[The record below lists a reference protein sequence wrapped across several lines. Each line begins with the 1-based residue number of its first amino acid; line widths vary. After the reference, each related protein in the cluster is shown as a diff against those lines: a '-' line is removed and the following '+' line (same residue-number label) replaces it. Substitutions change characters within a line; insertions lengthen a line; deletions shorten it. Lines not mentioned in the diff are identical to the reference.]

1 MEEQMLR
8 DYVVGLRRAFH
19 QEPELGLKE
28 FETSRRVQEELSARS
43 IPFHMVGETGV
54 VAEISGGR
62 PGPTVL
68 LRADMDAL
76 PIQEATGLPFA
87 SRVPGVMHA
96 CGHDAHTAM
105 LLGAAALLWEE
116 REALPGR
123 VRLVFEPAEEFA
135 GAGRALLEAGILD
148 GVDTAFAVHVAPNLP
163 CGAVSVQPG
172 VRMSGCGFFSLTVR
186 GKSGHGSAPHEGID
200 VIPAACAMVSAL
212 QTVVSREVSPRDF
225 VVITVGTFH
234 AGTAANILAG
244 EAKLTGTI
252 RYQNPALKE
261 MLPAALERVLR
272 GTAEAFRVTIDLKCG
287 MGLSPVV
294 NDAACS
300 AVAERAAAGLLEAAE
315 LPMGTGSDDF
325 SYYTQR
331 VPGVYAFLGTGG
343 DHPIHHEC
351 FTLDEDA
358 LAPGSRLYARYA
370 EEYLR
375 GGCL

>member
-244 EAKLTGTI
+244 AKLTGTV
-252 RYQNPALKE
+252 RCQNPALRE

-358 LAPGSRLYARYA
+358 LAPGSRLYAHYA

>member
-358 LAPGSRLYARYA
+358 LAPGSRLYAHYA

>member
-19 QEPELGLKE
+19 RKPELGLKE
-28 FETSRRVQEELSARS
+28 FETSRRVREELSARS
-43 IPFHMVGETGV
+43 IPFRTVGDTGV

-76 PIQEATGLPFA
+76 PIQEETGLPFA
-87 SRVPGVMHA
+87 SQVPGVMHA

-135 GAGRALLEAGILD
+135 GAGRTLLEAGVLE
-148 GVDTAFAVHVAPNLP
+148 GADTVFAIHVAPNLP
-163 CGAVSVQPG
+163 RGAVSVQPG

-186 GKSGHGSAPHEGID
+186 GRSGHGSAPHEGID

-261 MLPAALERVLR
+261 MLPAAVERVLR
-272 GTAEAFRVTIDLKCG
+272 GTA
-287 MGLSPVV
+287 
-294 NDAACS
+294 
-300 AVAERAAAGLLEAAE
+300 
-315 LPMGTGSDDF
+315 
-325 SYYTQR
+325 
-331 VPGVYAFLGTGG
+331 
-343 DHPIHHEC
+343 
-351 FTLDEDA
+351 
-358 LAPGSRLYARYA
+358 
-370 EEYLR
+370 
-375 GGCL
+375 

>member
-19 QEPELGLKE
+19 QRPELGLKE
-28 FETSRRVQEELSARS
+28 FETSRRVREELSARS
-43 IPFHMVGETGV
+43 IPFRTVGDTGV
-54 VAEISGGR
+54 VAEIFGGH

-87 SRVPGVMHA
+87 SQIPGMMHA

-116 REALPGR
+116 RETLPGR

-135 GAGRALLEAGILD
+135 GGGRALLEAGVLD
-148 GVDTAFAVHVAPNLP
+148 GADTVLAVHVAPNLP
-163 CGAVSVQPG
+163 CGSVSVQPG
-172 VRMSGCGFFSLTVR
+172 VRMSGCGSFSLTVR

-261 MLPAALERVLR
+261 VLPAAVERVLR

-370 EEYLR
+370 EEFLR

>member
-116 REALPGR
+116 RETLPGR

-261 MLPAALERVLR
+261 VLPAAVERVLR
-272 GTAEAFRVTIDLKCG
+272 GTAEAFRVTLDLKCG
-287 MGLSPVV
+287 MGLPPVV

-300 AVAERAAAGLLEAAE
+300 AVAERAAAGLLEVAE

-325 SYYTQR
+325 AYYTQR

-358 LAPGSRLYARYA
+358 LAPGSRLYTRYA
-370 EEYLR
+370 EEFLR

>member
-148 GVDTAFAVHVAPNLP
+148 GVDTVFAVHVAPNLP